1 MFAAK
6 NFSKLPGFRSNDCD
20 FSRHSGVIS
29 SRLNTLFPFYGIR
42 TANGMGF
49 AFLQLKPASV
59 LR

>member
-1 MFAAK
+1 MSAAK
-6 NFSKLPGFRSNDCD
+6 HSSELPAFRSDAWAV
-20 FSRHSGVIS
+20 SSHSGVIS